1 MKFLLIT
8 ILSLFISFFASAK
21 SVTIDINGMKLTYD
35 KAPRLSSV
43 LKQAVKQGDWY
54 WPSSKLFDNKTTE
67 IESERQEII
76 SELKL
81 LLSDSSERQTQ
92 VITDLLTQV
101 ESWQLMRRISMRIDY
116 DLARIKE
123 QFNPRL
129 IESHYLLRVAAR
141 PEIVNVFGTSHAL
154 AEMPHLPGAHISVY
168 LQDDDLDCH
177 ADSDYVYVITPY
189 GKVDK
194 VNRSYWSNERY
205 ELAPGAEVYLP
216 LPESLFSSE
225 VESLNQRIV
234 SLAMHRV
241 K

>member
-8 ILSLFISFFASAK
+8 FLSLAISFYASAK
-21 SVTIDINGMKLTYD
+21 PVDININGMKLTYD

-43 LKQAVKQGDWY
+43 LKQAVKQGEWY
-54 WPSSKLFDNKTTE
+54 WPASKLFDNKTTE

-101 ESWQLMRRISMRIDY
+101 GSWQLMRRISMRIDY

-123 QFNPRL
+123 RFNPRL
-129 IESHYLLRVAAR
+129 IESQYLLKVATR
-141 PEIVNVFGTSHAL
+141 PEIVNVFGTPHAL
-154 AEMPHLPGAHISVY
+154 AEMPHIAGADISMY

-177 ADSDYVYVITPY
+177 ADADFVYVITPY
-189 GKVDK
+189 GEVDK
-194 VNRSYWSNERY
+194 VNRSYWSNEHY
-205 ELAPGAEVYLP
+205 ELAPGAEVFLP
-216 LPESLFSSE
+216 LPENLFSSD
-225 VESLNQRIV
+225 VESLNQRIA
-234 SLAMHRV
+234 SLAMHRI
-241 K
+241 